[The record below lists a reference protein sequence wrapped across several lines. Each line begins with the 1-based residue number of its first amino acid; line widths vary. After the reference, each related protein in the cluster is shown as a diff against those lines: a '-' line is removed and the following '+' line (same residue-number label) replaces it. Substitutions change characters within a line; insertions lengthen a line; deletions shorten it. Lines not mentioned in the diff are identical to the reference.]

1 MMHQFT
7 SFIFLLSFPSLIF
20 CCKKNP
26 PEPPCPPGF
35 WEVPEGYKCIG
46 STNRLTEC
54 AKNHKCMN
62 YARLCNGI
70 RDLMYENDT
79 LKYHYD
85 SKTQRVIIVS
95 NLSYT
100 DGTPDENICTDE
112 FCGTLLDGRTNRCPG
127 TTRCIPPTKHYFH
140 GTDIPIGPIC
150 SEVNPFVKT
159 RFEEEKSQ

>member
-1 MMHQFT
+1 MMHQLIILVFVFT
-7 SFIFLLSFPSLIF
+7 LPSLIF
-20 CCKKNP
+20 CCKKNQ
-26 PEPPCPPGF
+26 PCPPGF

-46 STNRLTEC
+46 STDKLIEC

-62 YARLCNGI
+62 YAWLCNGI
-70 RDLMYENDT
+70 QDLIYENDEI
-79 LKYHYD
+79 KYGYD
-85 SKTQRVIIVS
+85 KLGKFGLVS
-95 NLSYT
+95 NLSYS

-112 FCGTLLDGRTNRCPG
+112 FCGSLLDGRTHRCPG

-159 RFEEEKSQ
+159 RFEEEKSQCNY